1 MRITRLTTALQTL
14 PEHRNGVAPHRY
26 VEALLLAARTW
37 QRLGH
42 PHQAEAALQQAL
54 KALEEVRIPPR
65 QIEARVHAARVALAL
80 DFHAQA
86 RALTREA
93 QAQALDM
100 DDPWAQSEL
109 WPLLA
114 TMWQRLGT
122 SEPLHAL
129 WAALEGWEDPWAQ
142 FLAWT
147 PLLDAS
153 LALGDAR
160 GVALG
165 RDIAAR
171 WDGPFVA
178 KALQAREGPLGH
190 PDGKRVLEALVQ
202 RARGLPDPFYRS
214 LALSGG
220 ARWWHHHGHPEKAET
235 LADQALADAQT
246 LPDLTRRGEA
256 VAQAGYTLA
265 CLGQGDRARPPLRQA
280 IAWAGDIGYMDDR
293 TRVLEPVLQGL
304 TLLRDI
310 PALWEAWEPIRE
322 IGYPRFLGP
331 LARQLARAFRELGE
345 AEGTREVLNHL
356 LSRAREEG
364 HVWKQM
370 ILLSH
375 AVPALQDPA
384 MLAQATEIARRLQD
398 ERYRAQALVMVAEA
412 WARLARPEPFPDLW
426 NESLALR
433 ISGPRQVAVAGV
445 FQAWMRV
452 APEEAWTHFDQALT
466 VLTYPHVR
474 ARVLW
479 DVSQLSIFGSPANR
493 GPIT

>member
-1 MRITRLTTALQTL
+1 MHITRLMTALQTL
-14 PEHRNGVAPHRY
+14 PEYRNGVAPHRY
-26 VEALLLAARTW
+26 AEALLLAARTW
-37 QRLGH
+37 QRLDQ
-42 PHQAEAALQQAL
+42 PRQAQATFQQAL
-54 KALEEVRIPPR
+54 KALERIRVPPR
-65 QIEARVHAARVALAL
+65 QVDARLQAARTALAL
-80 DFHAQA
+80 GMPNQA
-86 RALTREA
+86 RQLTQDAQETALGL
-93 QAQALDM
+93 QDG
-100 DDPWAQSEL
+100 WAQSEL
-109 WPLLA
+109 WPSLA
-114 TMWQRLGT
+114 ALWQQLGQP
-122 SEPLHAL
+122 EPLHPM

-142 FLAWT
+142 FLAWA

-160 GVALG
+160 GVTLG
-165 RDIAAR
+165 CDIAAR

-202 RARGLPDPFYRS
+202 RAQRLPDPFYRS

-220 ARWWHHHGHPEKAET
+220 ARWWHHHGHPEKAEA

-265 CLGQGDRARPPLRQA
+265 CLGQGDRARPHLRQA

-293 TRVLEPVLQGL
+293 TRVLEPALQGL

-331 LARQLARAFRELGE
+331 LARQLAQAFLELGE
-345 AEGTREVLNHL
+345 TEDAREALNHL

-398 ERYRAQALVMVAEA
+398 ERYRAQALVLVAEA
-412 WARLARPEPFPDLW
+412 WARLARPEPFSELW
-426 NESLALR
+426 NESLALG

-452 APEEAWTHFDQALT
+452 APEEAWTHFDQALA
-466 VLTYPHVR
+466 VFTYPHVR
-474 ARVLW
+474 AQVLW
-479 DVSQLSIFGSPANR
+479 GLAGILVEK
-493 GPIT
+493 